1 MRIVWDLRSE
11 PDIQLCGVSM
21 NTFDIATF
29 LQVIIMT
36 GSGEQVIGFL
46 ITISNSRPRLL
57 V

>member
-11 PDIQLCGVSM
+11 PDIQLCGLSM

>member
-46 ITISNSRPRLL
+46 ITISNSRPWLL

>member
-11 PDIQLCGVSM
+11 PDIQLCGVTM

-29 LQVIIMT
+29 LQVIITT
-36 GSGEQVIGFL
+36 GSGEQLIGFL
-46 ITISNSRPRLL
+46 ITISNSRPWLL